1 MKLNVSSLF
10 YRTDGNNLRGQF
22 PGKENGRLLT
32 LETLDVHSNS
42 LSGHIPIEVCN
53 MKVLATLEM
62 SNNTIGGN
70 VPSCLGVL
78 DLEKVYLQGNK
89 LEGSIPSELGSLK
102 NLTELLVADNMLT
115 GNPIAVFDQMQSLQ
129 VLIASDN
136 LFTGSLDTSF
146 LDNVEQ
152 LFWVDISDNNF
163 NSTSFPLHLLSRAF
177 LNVLDVSR

>member
-1 MKLNVSSLF
+1 M
-10 YRTDGNNLRGQF
+10 RGQF
-22 PGKENGRLLT
+22 PGKENGRLIT

-53 MKVLATLEM
+53 MKALATLEL

-70 VPSCLGVL
+70 VPYCLGVL

-89 LEGSIPSELGSLK
+89 LEGSIPSELGNLK

-115 GNPIAVFDQMQSLQ
+115 GNPIAVFDQMQSLR

-163 NSTSFPLHLLSRAF
+163 NSTSFPSHLLSRSF